1 MDENQRDGDGGGG
14 GGDGDELNVL
24 LPLVPPLQ
32 LITHMH
38 VLEMF
43 GFDGKLIPWKKK
55 LASFIVMETWE
66 KEQEEEAE
74 NREDE
79 LLGVHNCVS
88 ESLSKQNFARMDV
101 FIDTYKYIVA
111 WVWRI
116 THGLHSKRSWYLG
129 SSTSGAPMALRGIFT
144 LAPIYTSIAY
154 ILF

>member
-66 KEQEEEAE
+66 KEQEEKAE

-79 LLGVHNCVS
+79 LLGVHNCNS
-88 ESLSKQNFARMDV
+88 EALSKQNFARMDV

-116 THGLHSKRSWYLG
+116 THGLHSKG
-129 SSTSGAPMALRGIFT
+129 HDT
-144 LAPIYTSIAY
+144 LALQQAGPLWPYVES
-154 ILF
+154 LL